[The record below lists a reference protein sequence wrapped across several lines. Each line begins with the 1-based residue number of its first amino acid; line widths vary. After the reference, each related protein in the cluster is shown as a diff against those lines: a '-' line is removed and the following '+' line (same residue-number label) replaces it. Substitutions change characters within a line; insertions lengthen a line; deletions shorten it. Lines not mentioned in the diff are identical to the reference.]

1 MPTRKSVQQIWLD
14 RGSGLVVPEGTVT
27 DRSHSSSQTYLQ
39 IKEKALALE
48 QLYADSNVPIPLTCD
63 LARLIAD
70 AKTLS
75 DLWLMNKVDEFSMTL
90 LFHGVHLDRLA
101 DAVLPLQL
109 VSDRDKYLLALTS
122 GSLDLFVRQR
132 SQAKDI
138 LWELELWSILRGR
151 SLDAVLCE
159 PPDIVVAFE
168 DSQIGIACKKVY
180 SEKHVQNVLSQ
191 GVDQIETSFDFGIV
205 AVNLDDLAPSGQILR
220 APNQEV
226 MSKSISEL
234 NARFLRSHERHFRK
248 YLASGRL
255 LSALVSTS
263 VLADVYKGR
272 PRFNNARQS
281 TIWAIPGLPPEK
293 DRQLKR
299 FYDQLMV

>member
-1 MPTRKSVQQIWLD
+1 MPTRKSVQHIWLD
-14 RGSGLVVPEGTVT
+14 RGSGLVAPEGTIS
-27 DRSHSSSQTYLQ
+27 DLSHSSSQTYLQ

-48 QLYADSNVPIPLTCD
+48 QLFADSNVPLPPTCD
-63 LARLIAD
+63 LARLIAA

-75 DLWLMNKVDEFSMTL
+75 DLWLMNKVDELSMTL
-90 LFHGVHLDRLA
+90 LFHGVHLDRIA
-101 DAVLPLQL
+101 EAVLPLQH
-109 VSDRDKYLLALTS
+109 VSNRNKYLLALTS
-122 GSLDLFVRQR
+122 GSLDLFERQQ
-132 SQAKDI
+132 SKAKDV
-138 LWELELWSILRGR
+138 LWELEVWSILRGR

-159 PPDIVVAFE
+159 PPDIVVVFE
-168 DSQIGIACKKVY
+168 VAKIGIACKKLY
-180 SEKHVQNVLSQ
+180 SEKNVEKVLSE
-191 GVDQIETSFDFGIV
+191 GVAQIETSFDFGIV

-220 APNQEV
+220 ASNQGA
-226 MSKSISEL
+226 MSKSISDL

-263 VLADVYKGR
+263 VLADVYKRR

-299 FYDQLMV
+299 FYDQLMG